1 MLTYLKIA
9 GLVLIGLLS
18 VVALDAV
25 KSTRKNS
32 CEKTDIFE
40 NIDQHIPKDIKA
52 CDQCFP
58 LISEKISNHE
68 EKEVRLDQLATL
80 IGQIAL
86 RHRQGHPN
94 FSE

>member
-1 MLTYLKIA
+1 MLTYPKITS
-9 GLVLIGLLS
+9 LLLIGLLS
-18 VVALDAV
+18 ITALDAV

-58 LISEKISNHE
+58 LILEKISNHE
-68 EKEVRLDQLATL
+68 EKEVRFDELATL
-80 IGQIAL
+80 IGQVTL

>member
-1 MLTYLKIA
+1 MLTFPKIA
-9 GLVLIGLLS
+9 GFLLIGLLS
-18 VVALDAV
+18 VATLDAV
-25 KSTRKNS
+25 KSRRKNS

-40 NIDQHIPKDIKA
+40 NIDKHIPEAIKN
-52 CDQCFP
+52 CELCFP
-58 LISEKISNHE
+58 LISEKIGNHE